1 MRVSKTPEERKA
13 ELIQAARYL
22 FDKQGVEKTRI
33 SDIVARVGVAQGVFY
48 YYFASKDQMVDTVAE
63 LIKNETAQAAEAILQ
78 DETISFYGKLA
89 CFVNL
94 YISVIDQF
102 LGDSETSTEAL
113 QFDTVVDGF
122 FAKQEKVLQKLLLE
136 ELVPQ
141 GVKAKAITAA
151 YPKQTAMILLY
162 GIRKYSTQKLP
173 SRRMVFS
180 ILEQGL
186 GMPAESLTAYASEK
200 SKYKQLKN
208 KGSSD
213 L

>member
-13 ELIQAARYL
+13 ELIKAARYL

-48 YYFASKDQMVDTVAE
+48 YYFESKDQMVDTVAD
-63 LIKNETAQAAEAILQ
+63 LIQKETAQQAQAILQ
-78 DETISFYGKLA
+78 DETSTFYGKLA
-89 CFVNL
+89 GFVNL

-113 QFDTVVDGF
+113 QLDTAIDGF
-122 FAKQEKVLQKLLLE
+122 FVKQEKVLQKLLLE
-136 ELVPQ
+136 ELIPQ

-151 YPKQTAMILLY
+151 YPKQTALVLLY
-162 GIRKYSTQKLP
+162 GIRKYSTKKLP

-186 GMPAESLTAYASEK
+186 GLPAQSLTVYAKEK
-200 SKYKQLKN
+200 TKEK
-208 KGSSD
+208 
-213 L
+213 